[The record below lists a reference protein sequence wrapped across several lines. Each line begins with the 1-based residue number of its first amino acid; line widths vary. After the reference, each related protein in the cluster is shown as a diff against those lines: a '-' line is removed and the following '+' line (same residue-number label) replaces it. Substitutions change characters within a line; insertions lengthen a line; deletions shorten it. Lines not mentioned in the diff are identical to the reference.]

1 MHSVA
6 GIGYPPTCLTT
17 QPNMK
22 IRNLFFLAALA
33 ASSGASLAQSL
44 SITGVISQTVGT
56 TAALTGSG
64 SSANTTTFA
73 TGTAGVFSMSDGV
86 TTSYMRVSTSN
97 PTGSLVIGRDA
108 LMVARTDG
116 TVGSQGLKDT
126 GTLSMYIRPATA
138 NPEVMATGRWT
149 LDTRFEFFSDI
160 GLTTPATTNLLL
172 TSLDIDFGQRYYTD
186 NTDFSTN
193 TTYGAPGS
201 PTQVTTLTGP
211 NAIAGYSGFTSTGDG
226 TFNDER
232 FAVGSAGNK
241 STFDIKL
248 SHDNVALF
256 MFEFRNPSQVIP
268 EPSSAILMTA
278 GLSMLCLHRRRR
290 VA

>member
-1 MHSVA
+1 
-6 GIGYPPTCLTT
+6 
-17 QPNMK
+17 MK
-22 IRNLFFLAALA
+22 IRNLFVLAAMA
-33 ASSGASLAQSL
+33 ASPGVSLAQSL
-44 SITGVISQTVGT
+44 SITGVISETVGS
-56 TAALTGSG
+56 TAALTGG
-64 SSANTTTFA
+64 GTKENTTTFA

-97 PTGSLVIGRDA
+97 PTGALVIGRDA

-126 GTLSMYIRPATA
+126 GTLSIYVRPATA
-138 NPEVMATGRWT
+138 ANTEEFPTGRWS

-186 NTDFSTN
+186 NSDFSSN
-193 TTYGAPGS
+193 VTYGTPGS

-211 NAIAGYSGFTSTGDG
+211 DAIAGYTGFTSTGNG

-248 SHDNVALF
+248 SHDSVALF